1 MKSEFSSYM
10 LPVKSA
16 MFVPATFLFT
26 VSVKK
31 QVFSEQ
37 HR

>member
-10 LPVKSA
+10 LTVKCSEITFISA
-16 MFVPATFLFT
+16 NFPLT

-31 QVFSEQ
+31 QLFSV
-37 HR
+37 